1 MIGLKIPGKQ
11 TRLRPQGQQFLLNLA
26 LNFIDVTPAEIDNQ
40 ITESLQSLLNYCGGD
55 RCYIYMFA
63 EHNRQL
69 NLSHVF
75 NRDGLPAKI
84 PQHERID
91 HDDFA
96 WLVNPLLDNMPV
108 LIASVAKLP
117 ESARSIKKIME
128 VEEIKSALL
137 CPIFSR
143 GKVHGCIGLDYVK
156 SSSRFS
162 DHTIELLTL
171 SGKIFAGAINRRD
184 VVRTSIR
191 KEQKF
196 RTMFSEIE
204 DVIFISTAD
213 GRLMEVNPAGAKLFG
228 YDSVRDILNM
238 DIHDLYFNPSDRDK
252 FLTTIRSEG
261 QVKEYEL
268 VLKHRDGR
276 RLYVLETSMALRDDQ
291 GKIIAYQGILR
302 DVTEKRQLEQ
312 QLFQAKKME
321 SIGMLAGGVAHDFN
335 NILTTVNGYAE
346 LMLMD
351 LDKENTLYKDVE
363 SIIQGVK
370 RAEDLIRQLLAFGRR
385 QMIEPRI
392 IDINKLIS
400 ELYVMLKRLIPEDIA
415 FDLNL
420 QDDLK
425 FIKADPVQIQQI
437 LVNLVVNAGH
447 SVKKQDDKAK
457 GKEIIVHTDQVEIS
471 TENRINYAGLRE
483 GNYILIAVED
493 TGIGMDE
500 ETKNSIFEP
509 FFSTKKEGEGTGL
522 GLATVYGIVKQNH
535 ANIYIESQP
544 NEGAVFKIFWP
555 SSDAMRSDET
565 KVETKIEYNKHSETI
580 LFVEDDKNVRELA
593 CKALSSFGYQ
603 VIVAENGRIAL
614 DKVKREY
621 LVNKIDL
628 VVSDI
633 IMPEMGGE
641 DLAVALRELN
651 PVIRILLC
659 SGFTDSRV
667 TMKDISKKNGFFFL
681 PKPYSI
687 KKLEET
693 IQHVLNKKA

>member
-1 MIGLKIPGKQ
+1 VIGSKILGKQ
-11 TRLRPQGQQFLLNLA
+11 TKRRLQGQQFLLNLA
-26 LNFIDVTPAEIDNQ
+26 LNFIDVTPAEIDNL

-55 RCYIYMFA
+55 RCFIYMFA
-63 EHNRQL
+63 ENNRQL
-69 NLSHVF
+69 NLTHEFYREGIS
-75 NRDGLPAKI
+75 AKI

-96 WLVNPLLDNMPV
+96 WLINPLLENKPV

-117 ESARSIKKIME
+117 ESARSVKKIME

-143 GKVHGCIGLDYVK
+143 GKVHGCVGLDYV
-156 SSSRFS
+156 STSSRFS
-162 DHTIELLTL
+162 DQTIALLTL
-171 SGKIFAGAINRRD
+171 GGKIFAGAINRRD

-204 DVIFISTAD
+204 DVIFISTTD
-213 GRLMEVNPAGAKLFG
+213 GRLMEINPAGAKLFG
-228 YDSVRDILNM
+228 YDSVRDILNT
-238 DIHDLYFNPSDRDK
+238 DIHDLYFNASDRDK
-252 FLTTIRSEG
+252 FLTAIDREG

-268 VLKHRDGR
+268 ILKHKDGR
-276 RLYVLETSMALRDDQ
+276 RLYVLETSMALRDEQ
-291 GKIIAYQGILR
+291 GKTIAYQGILR

-335 NILTTVNGYAE
+335 NILTTISGYAE

-351 LDKENTLYKDVE
+351 LDRENTLYKDVE

-392 IDINKLIS
+392 VDINKLIS
-400 ELYVMLKRLIPEDIA
+400 ELYTMLKRLIPEDIS
-415 FDLNL
+415 FDLGL
-420 QDDLK
+420 QEHLS

-437 LVNLVVNAGH
+437 LVNLVVNAGY
-447 SVKKQDDKAK
+447 SVKKQDNKSK
-457 GKEIIVHTDQVEIS
+457 GKKIIIHTDQVEIS
-471 TENRINYAGLRE
+471 RANGINYAGLRE

-544 NEGAVFKIFWP
+544 DEGAVFKIFWP
-555 SSDAMRSDET
+555 SSDARQRD
-565 KVETKIEYNKHSETI
+565 ETKIETKIQLRKHSETI

-593 CKALSSFGYQ
+593 CKALSSFGYK

-614 DKVKREY
+614 DKVKLEY
-621 LVNKIDL
+621 LANKIDL

-641 DLAVALRELN
+641 ELASSLRELN

-667 TMKDISKKNGFFFL
+667 TMKDITRKNGFFFL

-693 IQHVLNKKA
+693 IQYVLNKKV